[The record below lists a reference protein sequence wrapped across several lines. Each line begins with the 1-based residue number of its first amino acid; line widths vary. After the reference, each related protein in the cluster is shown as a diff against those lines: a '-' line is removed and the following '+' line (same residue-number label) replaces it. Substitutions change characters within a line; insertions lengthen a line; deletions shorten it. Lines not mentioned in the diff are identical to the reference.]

1 MTSWIWRRQ
10 WLASTPAL
18 VRVAIITLHSC
29 NFWGVNVC
37 HTWSIKYCAISL
49 AQFPKNCF
57 FRESLVISSAN
68 TPYSPIFSFPS
79 ICLASI
85 IASSG
90 TNPGGSS
97 STRPGGGRGELHLQ
111 FALRLQPGT
120 SLSQN
125 THHHEIYI
133 TGVASFLSL
142 LYCFSLS
149 VCVSILSPVLCFFA
163 LPSAL
168 PFCVTPHL
176 LHSSQCFAF
185 LCYPPSSSLSPV
197 LCLFV
202 LPPIFFTL
210 PHFLSLFYRF
220 LFMCLVSPVYV
231 CTSFPPPSRQELFE
245 ERRRGKTTSV
255 SSVDQN
261 EVVNNLL
268 PSPFTSGNRS
278 THAHTHTQQVQP
290 AVPLSPRKPTSTV
303 KAILQNSVVVV
314 PSAAQ
319 VAPSFS
325 SEEPNSSSTSISN
338 PHPPPHHSAK
348 PNSLPPIKST
358 PSSSAPTPLSQP
370 TSAPPSVTS
379 PMPSLSSAAT
389 AGSVAAS
396 NGTQKTTTPKLA
408 LSPWGQSS
416 NNSPVSAQSPHSTAS
431 PTTVVLA
438 QPPLHTTQAMV
449 RLNPPTH

>member
-111 FALRLQPGT
+111 FALRLQPGAP
-120 SLSQN
+120 LPQN

-133 TGVASFLSL
+133 TG
-142 LYCFSLS
+142 
-149 VCVSILSPVLCFFA
+149 
-163 LPSAL
+163 
-168 PFCVTPHL
+168 L
-176 LHSSQCFAF
+176 LHSPQCFAF
-185 LCYPPSSSLSPV
+185 LCYPHLLHSPQCFASSLSPV
-197 LCLFV
+197 LCLSV